1 MNSGI
6 PNAEIEAL
14 AQRAVA
20 CSACFEERSAA
31 LSVKV
36 ARSVSAAPTTSS
48 PNPGVGPK
56 EKTGRELGMPIPSEK
71 EWLSLVG

>member
-20 CSACFEERSAA
+20 CSACFEERSAT
-31 LSVKV
+31 LSAKV
-36 ARSVSAAPTTSS
+36 ARSVPAAPTTSS
-48 PNPGVGPK
+48 PNPGVGSK
-56 EKTGRELGMPIPSEK
+56 EKAGRELGVPTLGEK